1 MSVFSNTITGSGDS
15 GRGSSVGSTPPL
27 AAAPASPEG
36 GIFDDL
42 SDAAQ
47 DAYDRTADVARYVG
61 TQASQYGDAA
71 RSGISNTIANA
82 RQASANTL
90 DESQQMLAKLGI
102 TNSGAESFGSS
113 LMNTIMGADLFSK
126 LLFLVVVVITFL
138 VLVSVGAA
146 IISGITTYSKS
157 PTVLGNL
164 KSGTESLVIPQD
176 PATANSIPLLRS
188 KNQGPGIEF
197 TYSTWIYVDELPPPS
212 SLPAPT
218 KFKHVFHKGAAGT
231 FTSDGLS
238 QPVNSPGLYIAS
250 DAADNG
256 RQSVSLYVVM
266 STFDDPMESLEIHNI
281 PLDMWINVVIVVK
294 GQMLDVYINGTIA
307 GRRVLQG
314 VPMQSYGPLNMS
326 LNGGFTGNMSTTRY
340 YAYALSPVQIAGI
353 ASSAPS
359 LKEKS
364 GGLANPFPPYLS
376 LRWYTGSSA
385 I

>member
-1 MSVFSNTITGSGDS
+1 MSVLRTTAAENSESGNSGDS
-15 GRGSSVGSTPPL
+15 GL
-27 AAAPASPEG
+27 
-36 GIFDDL
+36 GILDDL
-42 SDAAQ
+42 RDAAQ
-47 DAYDRTADVARYVG
+47 NAYDRTADVVRTVG
-61 TQASQYGDAA
+61 AQATSYGDAV
-71 RSGISNTIANA
+71 RTNIRNTIADT
-82 RQASANTL
+82 RQADASAL
-90 DESQQMLAKLGI
+90 DQGEQMLARYGI
-102 TNSGAESFGSS
+102 TSSGAESLGSG
-113 LMNTIMGADLFSK
+113 LYDTIMKGSLFSK
-126 LLFLVVVVITFL
+126 LLFLAVVVITFL

-146 IISGITTYSKS
+146 IITGLTAYSRS

-164 KSGTESLVIPQD
+164 KSGTEAVVIPQD

-212 SLPAPT
+212 ALPAPT
-218 KFKHVFHKGAAGT
+218 KYKHVFHKGAAGT
-231 FTSDGLS
+231 FTADGLS

-250 DAADNG
+250 DATDNG

-266 STFDDPMESLEIHNI
+266 STFDDPMETLEVHNI

-294 GQMLDVYINGTIA
+294 GQMLDVYVNGTIA

-326 LNGGFTGNMSTTRY
+326 LNGGFTGKMSTTRY
-340 YAYALSPVQIAGI
+340 FAYALSPVQIANI
-353 ASSAPS
+353 SASAPS

-376 LRWYTGSSA
+376 LRWYTGSST